1 MGTINTILDKV
12 VPRVQRREHENKPL
26 IDIINEEIEKEKC
39 LGTEQS
45 NQSTYTNKFNDIVP
59 LGTDIDNGEIYNT
72 ETGQTIKEL

>member
-45 NQSTYTNKFNDIVP
+45 NQSTWKNHQWNYTTNRRLWIWSKA
-59 LGTDIDNGEIYNT
+59 LKYY
-72 ETGQTIKEL
+72 

>member
-39 LGTEQS
+39 LGTDQS
-45 NQSTYTNKFNDIVP
+45 NQS
-59 LGTDIDNGEIYNT
+59 IYKNN
-72 ETGQTIKEL
+72 Q